1 MLTTNS
7 AFRLDGQNPNVLP
20 GAIVTLSQ
28 PISWC
33 NGTTYAFSLY
43 ARQIPSTSQSCRLSF
58 FTGYE
63 GTIGDWETP
72 AFSELFQKFGPVT
85 RRIFRDSAEVN
96 AKGEYSDTLN
106 IIVQCTGIT
115 GQPVRNTLFEVDSV
129 VVEPV

>member
-1 MLTTNS
+1 M
-7 AFRLDGQNPNVLP
+7 
-20 GAIVTLSQ
+20 ILSQ
-28 PISWC
+28 PLSWC

-43 ARQIPSTSQSCRLSF
+43 ARQYPSTSQSCRLSF

-63 GTIGDWETP
+63 GGIGSWETP
-72 AFSELFQKFGPVT
+72 EFSELFQKFGPVT
-85 RRIFRDSAEVN
+85 RRIYRDNGEVN
-96 AKGEYSDTLN
+96 AKGEYSDRLD